1 MFDNMSFSH
10 LNDSLLFKKN
20 LTPFN
25 DQTQILFF
33 LLFMDIA
40 IK

>member
-1 MFDNMSFSH
+1 MFDNMSFNH
-10 LNDSLLFKKN
+10 LKDFFIIKKN

-33 LLFMDIA
+33 LPFMDIS

>member
-1 MFDNMSFSH
+1 MIF
-10 LNDSLLFKKN
+10 LLFKKN

-33 LLFMDIA
+33 LPFMDIF